1 MYFSAS
7 FAFYFQVLYRYFQ
20 TNTVISFNIETLS
33 SCIKITI
40 IDLLDKTDVAIVIFK
55 NLLNVAVLEEFLN
68 KTNIEKI
75 D

>member
-7 FAFYFQVLYRYFQ
+7 FAFYFQVLYTYFQ

-55 NLLNVAVLEEFLN
+55 NLLNIAVLEEFLN